1 MSKKRRLKVQKD
13 NRMNLISQLFF
24 AVVISSVTG
33 SLLLF
38 IWWAVRRLFMAVNP
52 KLVNVTLRVVSVIY
66 MMPLGYIAI
75 HISENRWLKGHVRAW
90 NLYFARTKWLTILI
104 QLMAVAWFLI
114 ASGFTFLRIMQN
126 LAWCRK
132 LKDNIPIEEEL
143 AAEVFSRICQKMGVQ
158 QGAVSLQ
165 RNPLMVSPMIVKAYH
180 PQIILPE
187 QEYTEDELE
196 LIFYH
201 ELSHYKHHD
210 LKWKVAVVILTTIQ
224 GFNPVARR
232 LLSIVSFWSECMA
245 DASALDVSGNIH
257 NARQYFEKIER
268 LLPEIEGKKRDKY
281 LFAAL
286 YRDENVMFKRV
297 EFIRCYQHARI
308 CSRQAAAAILTCFIF
323 ASILLTIITGI
334 LMAELHKFIYRATA
348 DYVVMQGK
356 GIPQS
361 RLKEK
366 ECVLDVQKENLL
378 SVRKRKNEEEIIY
391 HIKCSIEP
399 GKCQVTRSLSVQDGQ
414 IMHLSVLA
422 KFGMADYSVG
432 ILDEEGNARY
442 VVGKNNAVTHG
453 FLIGETGRYSIFVQ
467 NNSAN
472 KPIPDFAACI
482 MLKSP

>member
-1 MSKKRRLKVQKD
+1 
-13 NRMNLISQLFF
+13 MNLISQLFF

-38 IWWAVRRLFMAVNP
+38 IWWVIRRLFMVANP
-52 KLVNVTLRVVSVIY
+52 KLVNVTLRITCIVY
-66 MMPLGYIAI
+66 MLPLGYIAI
-75 HISENRWLKGHVRAW
+75 LAMENKWLEGYGPTW
-90 NLYFARTKWLTILI
+90 NLFFARTKWLTAWMQLI
-104 QLMAVAWFLI
+104 AVAWFII
-114 ASGFTFLRIMQN
+114 ACGFVYLRIMQN
-126 LAWCRK
+126 LAWCKK
-132 LKDNIPIEEEL
+132 LEDNIPIEDEL
-143 AAEVFSRICQKMGVQ
+143 AAEVFLRICQKMGVQ

-165 RNPLMVSPMIVKAYH
+165 RNPLMVSPMIVKVHH

-187 QEYTEDELE
+187 QEYTEEELE

-224 GFNPVARR
+224 GFNPVTYR

-245 DASALDVSGNIH
+245 DASALEASGNVH

-268 LLPEIEGKKRDKY
+268 LLPEIEGKKRGKY

-286 YRDENVMFKRV
+286 YRDENVMVKRV
-297 EFIRCYQHARI
+297 EFIQRYQHARI
-308 CSRQAAAAILTCFIF
+308 CSRQVAAAILTCFIF
-323 ASILLTIITGI
+323 ASILLAIITGI
-334 LMAELHKFIYRATA
+334 SMAELHKFIYRATA
-348 DYVVMQGK
+348 NYVAVQEN
-356 GIPQS
+356 GIPGYH
-361 RLKEK
+361 LKEK
-366 ECVLDVQKENLL
+366 ESVLAMQKEDLL
-378 SVRKRKNEEEIIY
+378 SVRKSKDDEEIIY
-391 HIKCSIEP
+391 HVKCSMEP
-399 GKCQVTRSLSVQDGQ
+399 GKCQVTRSFSVQNGQ

-453 FLIGETGRYSIFVQ
+453 FLIEKTGKYSIFVQ

-472 KPIPDFAACI
+472 KPIPDFTASI
-482 MLKSP
+482 ILKDP

>member
-1 MSKKRRLKVQKD
+1 
-13 NRMNLISQLFF
+13 MNLISELFF

-38 IWWAVRRLFMAVNP
+38 IWWAVRRLFMSANP
-52 KLVNVTLRVVSVIY
+52 KLVNVTLRVVCVIY
-66 MMPLGYIAI
+66 MLPLGYIAI
-75 HISENRWLKGHVRAW
+75 HISENRWLEGHVRAW
-90 NLYFARTKWLTILI
+90 NLYFARTEWFTILI

-114 ASGFTFLRIMQN
+114 ASGLTFLRIMQN

-132 LKDNIPIEEEL
+132 LKDNIPIEGEL
-143 AAEVFSRICQKMGVQ
+143 AAEVFSRICRKMGVQ

-165 RNPLMVSPMIVKAYH
+165 RNPLMVSPMIVKVHH

-201 ELSHYKHHD
+201 ELSHYKHRD

-224 GFNPVARR
+224 GFNPVTYR

-245 DASALDVSGNIH
+245 DASALETSGDVH

-268 LLPEIEGKKRDKY
+268 LLPETEGKKRGKY

-297 EFIRCYQHARI
+297 EFIQCYQHARI
-308 CSRQAAAAILTCFIF
+308 CSRHVSVAILTCFIF
-323 ASILLTIITGI
+323 ASILFAIITGI
-334 LMAELHKFIYRATA
+334 SMAELHKFIYRATA
-348 DYVVMQGK
+348 NYVAVQEN
-356 GIPQS
+356 GIPGYH
-361 RLKEK
+361 LKEK
-366 ECVLDVQKENLL
+366 ECVLAMQKENLL
-378 SVRKRKNEEEIIY
+378 SVRKSKDDEEIMY
-391 HIKCSIEP
+391 HIKCSMEP
-399 GKCQVTRSLSVQDGQ
+399 GKCQVTKSFSVQDGQ
-414 IMHLSVLA
+414 IMHLCVLA
-422 KFGMADYSVG
+422 KFSMADYRIG

-442 VVGKNNAVTHG
+442 VVGNNNAVSHG
-453 FLIGETGRYSIFVQ
+453 FLIEKTGRYSIFVQ

-472 KPIPDFAACI
+472 KPMPDFTASI
-482 MLKSP
+482 MLKGP

>member
-1 MSKKRRLKVQKD
+1 
-13 NRMNLISQLFF
+13 MNLISELFF

-33 SLLLF
+33 SLLFF

-52 KLVNVTLRVVSVIY
+52 KLVNVTLRVVCVIY
-66 MMPLGYIAI
+66 MLPLGYIAI
-75 HISENRWLKGHVRAW
+75 HILENRWLEGHVRVW

-104 QLMAVAWFLI
+104 QLMAIAWFLI
-114 ASGFTFLRIMQN
+114 ASGLTFLRIMQN

-143 AAEVFSRICQKMGVQ
+143 ATEVFSRICQKMGVQ

-165 RNPLMVSPMIVKAYH
+165 RNPLMVSPMIVKSHH
-180 PQIILPE
+180 PQILLPE

-224 GFNPVARR
+224 GFNPVTRR

-245 DASALDVSGNIH
+245 DSSALEASGNIH

-297 EFIRCYQHARI
+297 EFIQRYQHARI
-308 CSRQAAAAILTCFIF
+308 CSRQVAAAVLTCFIF
-323 ASILLTIITGI
+323 ASILFAIITGI
-334 LMAELHKFIYRATA
+334 SMAELHIFIYKATA
-348 DYVVMQGK
+348 DYVVMQGN
-356 GIPQS
+356 GIS
-361 RLKEK
+361 EYHLREK
-366 ECVLDVQKENLL
+366 ECVLDMQKENLL
-378 SVRKRKNEEEIIY
+378 SVRKSKDDEEITYRIM
-391 HIKCSIEP
+391 CSIEP
-399 GKCQVTRSLSVQDGQ
+399 GIYQVTRKFSVKDGQ
-414 IMHLSVLA
+414 VIYLSVLA
-422 KFGMADYSVG
+422 RFGMADYSVG

-442 VVGKNNAVTHG
+442 VVGNNSAVTHS
-453 FLIGETGRYSIFVQ
+453 FLIEKTGRYSIFVQ
-467 NNSAN
+467 NNSTK
-472 KPIPDFAACI
+472 KPISDFSARI
-482 MLKSP
+482 TLKSP

>member
-1 MSKKRRLKVQKD
+1 
-13 NRMNLISQLFF
+13 MNLISQLFF

-52 KLVNVTLRVVSVIY
+52 KLVNVTLRIICIVH
-66 MMPLGYIAI
+66 MLPLGYIAI
-75 HISENRWLKGHVRAW
+75 LAMENKWLEGYGPTW
-90 NLYFARTKWLTILI
+90 NLFFARTKWLTAWVQLI
-104 QLMAVAWFLI
+104 AVAWFI
-114 ASGFTFLRIMQN
+114 IVCGFVYLRIMQN
-126 LAWCRK
+126 LAWCKK
-132 LKDNIPIEEEL
+132 LEDNIPIEDEL
-143 AAEVFSRICQKMGVQ
+143 AAEVFSRVCQKMGVQ

-224 GFNPVARR
+224 GFNPVTRR

-245 DASALDVSGNIH
+245 DSSALEASGNIH

-286 YRDENVMFKRV
+286 YRDNNVMVKRV
-297 EFIRCYQHARI
+297 EFIRCYQHVRI

-323 ASILLTIITGI
+323 TSVLFAIITGI
-334 LMAELHKFIYRATA
+334 LMEELHKFIYRATA
-348 DYVVMQGK
+348 DYVVLQEN
-356 GIPQS
+356 GIS
-361 RLKEK
+361 ESHLKEK
-366 ECVLDVQKENLL
+366 ECVLDMQKEDLL
-378 SVRKRKNEEEIIY
+378 SVRKSKEDEKIIY
-391 HIKCSIEP
+391 HIKCSLEP
-399 GKCQVTRSLSVQDGQ
+399 GKCQVTRNFSAKDGQ
-414 IMHLSVLA
+414 IMYLSVLA
-422 KFGMADYSVG
+422 KFGMTDYSVG

-442 VVGKNNAVTHG
+442 VVGNNSAVSHS
-453 FLIGETGRYSIFVQ
+453 FLIVKTGRYSIFVQ

-472 KPIPDFAACI
+472 NPISDFVACAT
-482 MLKSP
+482 LKSP